1 MNNKEKKL
9 RIGALDIFIILVV
22 LVCVVS
28 IALRYISDKQSDVGE
43 SAPLENYV
51 VSFEILDVKDTSA
64 QHYMEPGTN
73 FYLEETD
80 AILGTLREGITISD
94 AEKYYEMPDGQV
106 VVAQNNATGDLYR
119 VDVEASFDVKGR
131 VDSAGRFLLNG
142 NTYLGLNKEIKIYSK
157 YLAVTVIITGITN
170 TAQ

>member
-22 LVCVVS
+22 LVCAVS
-28 IALRYISDKQSDVGE
+28 IALRYVSIKDAGVGE
-43 SAPLENYV
+43 SAPLENHD
-51 VSFEILDVKDTSA
+51 VSFKVSDIKDTSA
-64 QHYMEPGTN
+64 QYYMEPGTS
-73 FYLEETD
+73 FYLEDTD
-80 AILGTLREGITISD
+80 AILGTLREGITVSD
-94 AEKYYEMPDGQV
+94 AEKIYEMPNGEV

-119 VDVEASFDVKGR
+119 VDVEASFDAKGR

-142 NTYLGLNKEIKIYSK
+142 NTYLGINKEVKIYSK
-157 YLAVTVIITGITN
+157 YLAITVVITGITN